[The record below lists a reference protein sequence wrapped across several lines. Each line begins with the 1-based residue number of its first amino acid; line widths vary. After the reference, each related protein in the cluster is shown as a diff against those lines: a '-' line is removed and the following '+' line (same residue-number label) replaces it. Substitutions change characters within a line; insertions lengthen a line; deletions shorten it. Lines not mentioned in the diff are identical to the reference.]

1 VVSPAPFHAPPAA
14 IDCGDA
20 GTTIRFCAAL
30 SLLLEGPLALDG
42 DEHMRRRPIGDLADA
57 LQNLGVR
64 TRWLATPGFP
74 PLELQRTGDAAAE
87 VAVDASRSSQFASAL
102 LLVAARLPLGLHV
115 RLRGGTVSRPYL
127 DLTVEGLRTFGGRV
141 DEEPDGYRV
150 APGALRCARFVVD
163 GDWSGGAFLLAAGWI
178 AQRDVRIDNLRDDS
192 RQGDRAIIAFLE
204 RLSRPGERRFD
215 LGACPDL
222 IAPLAAAAAFAE
234 GATEL
239 RNVAHAR
246 IKESDRI
253 DVLTAGLRRVGAL
266 VVEFPDGLRIERGDA
281 PAGNGLDPHGD
292 HRMAMAFG
300 LLSLRYPGLRV
311 AHPECVSKSYP
322 HFWDDLE
329 RFR

>member
-1 VVSPAPFHAPPAA
+1 
-14 IDCGDA
+14 
-20 GTTIRFCAAL
+20 
-30 SLLLEGPLALDG
+30 
-42 DEHMRRRPIGDLADA
+42 M
-57 LQNLGVR
+57 R
-64 TRWLATPGFP
+64 TRWLAAPGFP
-74 PLELQRTGDAAAE
+74 PLELQRTGDPAAD

-102 LLVAARLPLGLHV
+102 LLVAPRLPLGLHV

-127 DLTVEGLRTFGGRV
+127 DLTVQALRAFGARV
-141 DEEPDGYRV
+141 DDEPAGYGV
-150 APGALRCARFVVD
+150 APGALRCARFMVD

-178 AQRDVRIDNLRDDS
+178 AQREVRIDNLRDDS
-192 RQGDRAIIAFLE
+192 RQGDRAIVGFLE

-215 LGACPDL
+215 LRACPDL
-222 IAPLAAAAAFAE
+222 LAPLAAAAAFAE

-253 DVLTAGLRRVGAL
+253 AVLAAGLRRAGTTVA
-266 VVEFPDGLRIERGDA
+266 EFPDGLRIERGDA
-281 PAGNGLDPHGD
+281 PADAVLDPHGD

-300 LLSLRYPGLRV
+300 LLSLRHPGLRV